1 MPSQLHSPE
10 LAARRLIELRRESRQ
25 TDRLSEDLRPATI
38 DEALD
43 VQRYVRDLS
52 GEPVGGWKCSV
63 PGPGKVIVASIYAP
77 TIFSTVPCP
86 LPGWSGGPARVE
98 PEIGFL
104 MGRSL
109 PPKAVAYT
117 DAEIRD
123 AVAEVHLALELVGC
137 RYTNPEAVPF
147 PEMLA
152 DHLSNAGAFLGPHIK
167 AGPSEIPAELE
178 IVAGGPEGELLRRH
192 GKHPD
197 RDPVAPLLWLV
208 NFLSGRGE
216 GIEAGQVVITG
227 SYAGVLELPVDTPVR
242 IHYGDLGV
250 LPVAFH
256 GTAHR
261 AKHP

>member
-1 MPSQLHSPE
+1 MPSPLHSPE
-10 LAARRLIELRRESRQ
+10 LAARRLVELRRESQQ
-25 TDRLSEDLRPATI
+25 TDRLPEDLRPATI
-38 DEALD
+38 DEALQ
-43 VQRYVRDLS
+43 VQRYVRALS
-52 GEPVGGWKCSV
+52 GEPVGGWKCSL
-63 PGPGKVIVASIYAP
+63 PGPGKVIAAAIYAP
-77 TIFSTVPCP
+77 TVFSTVPCP
-86 LPGWSGGPARVE
+86 LPGWKGGPARVE

-109 PPKAVAYT
+109 PPKAAAYT

-137 RYTNPEAVPF
+137 RYTNPGAVPF

-152 DHLSNAGAFLGPHIK
+152 DHLSNAGAFLGPCVP

-178 IVAGGPEGELLRRH
+178 IVVDGPEGEILRRP

-197 RDPVAPLLWLV
+197 RNPAAPLFWLV

-227 SYAGVLELPVDTPVR
+227 SYAGVLELPLDTSMR

-256 GTAHR
+256 ETADA
-261 AKHP
+261 AKRP